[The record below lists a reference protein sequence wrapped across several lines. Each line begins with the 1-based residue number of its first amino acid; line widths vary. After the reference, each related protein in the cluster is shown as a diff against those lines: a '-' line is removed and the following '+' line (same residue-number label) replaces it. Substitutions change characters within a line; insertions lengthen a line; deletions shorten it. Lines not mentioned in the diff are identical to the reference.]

1 MVPSKSQV
9 NKAGQIIRD
18 VGRRRLDLQDPRL
31 DWAFDVLVAYRAAHQ
46 YPLVKASNGLR
57 SILRTEQIPG
67 QVSQRLKRIPTI
79 GEKLQR
85 EPSMQLARMQDIGG
99 CRAVLASLDEL
110 RAVERRLRKNRPPAR
125 VSDYIRA
132 PRTSGYRALHLVV
145 MYEDRDQIER
155 AVEVQLRTQVMHD
168 WAFSIEQV
176 GGRIGDE
183 LKSGIGPAPVL
194 DFLRA
199 VAEAMAAEEGGEMIP
214 RRLRAELAELRSKA
228 LPFLGTEP
236 RRES

>member
-9 NKAGQIIRD
+9 NKAGRIIRD
-18 VGRRRLDLQDPRL
+18 VGSRRLDPYDPRL
-31 DWAFDVLVAYRAAHQ
+31 EWAFDVLVAYRAAHQ

-79 GEKLQR
+79 WEKLHR
-85 EPSMQLARMQDIGG
+85 EPNMQLARMQDIGG

-110 RAVERRLRKNRPPAR
+110 RVVERRLRKNRPPAR
-125 VSDYIRA
+125 VSDYILA

-145 MYEDRDQIER
+145 MYEDRDRMER

-168 WAFSIEQV
+168 WAFSIEQL

-199 VAEAMAAEEGGEMIP
+199 VAEAMAMEEAGEMVP
-214 RRLRAELAELRSKA
+214 VRLAEKLTQLRSRA
-228 LPFLGTEP
+228 LPYLKLEP
-236 RRES
+236 RRQP